1 MLNICTTSA
10 RRQGWQ
16 TPHDLAVPQTTTGTR
31 SYITSS
37 RYRSMVTD
45 YIRPTDKTYALLGN
59 PKTSLQQ
66 GVNETI
72 TWLRTQPGYSPT

>member
-1 MLNICTTSA
+1 MSSVLSLKTSVVA
-10 RRQGWQ
+10 IK
-16 TPHDLAVPQTTTGTR
+16 PF
-31 SYITSS
+31 YITSA

-45 YIRPTDKTYALLGN
+45 YITPTDKTYSVLGN